1 MEFEFQEKRCSHSI
15 VTEIIELIYVFEEKG
30 PNCWIELS
38 MLPWIPPVR

>member
-1 MEFEFQEKRCSHSI
+1 MFTLNSYF
-15 VTEIIELIYVFEEKG
+15 EIIELIYVFEEKG